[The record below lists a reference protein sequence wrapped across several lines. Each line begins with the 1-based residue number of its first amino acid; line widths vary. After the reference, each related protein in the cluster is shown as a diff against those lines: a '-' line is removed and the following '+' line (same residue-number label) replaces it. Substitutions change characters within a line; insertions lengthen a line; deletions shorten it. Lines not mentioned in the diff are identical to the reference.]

1 MLTYLENIETIKCIE
16 NIGYIYRQYDSGTL
30 SKRFRKDKMDIYKRI
45 KEHILKLLNANDAEN
60 CLSEICNFV
69 EYPRELFMAKLK
81 YGEKKKPFF
90 DKGESNC
97 VLKYERKSGLLSP
110 AQRILLFSL
119 KTKIFFPAYC
129 VFCLKEKNL

>member
-1 MLTYLENIETIKCIE
+1 MF
-16 NIGYIYRQYDSGTL
+16 IYSL
-30 SKRFRKDKMDIYKRI
+30 IN
-45 KEHILKLLNANDAEN
+45 EHILKLLNANDAEN
-60 CLSEICNFV
+60 CLSEICNRYIQNFV
-69 EYPRELFMAKLK
+69 EYSRELFMAKLK
-81 YGEKKKPFF
+81 YGEKKKLFF